1 MPYQAYSSLALFSS
15 FFVAL
20 VSQFFLLVKEECY
33 IPDINS
39 FVLAVK
45 KKKMIFSFFYFVFF
59 LIKAIE
65 KRKIWKN
72 FFDKKNGLTTDAV
85 GVIGGLRNGLH
96 IAGSENH

>member
-45 KKKMIFSFFYFVFF
+45 KKKNDF
-59 LIKAIE
+59 
-65 KRKIWKN
+65 
-72 FFDKKNGLTTDAV
+72 
-85 GVIGGLRNGLH
+85 
-96 IAGSENH
+96 